1 MVKTEDFD
9 KNALEYDRWF
19 ERHKIEYAQ
28 ELKALREL
36 LPKEGLGVEIG
47 AGTGRF
53 SQPLGISLGVEPSK
67 AMRSIA
73 ISRGVSVIDG
83 TAESLPIDNGLYDF
97 ALLVTADC
105 FLDEPELAFR
115 EVYRILKA
123 GGFIIVGLID
133 RDSKLGRKYE
143 EKKSESKFYKNANFH
158 SVKEIQS
165 DLKKVGFGNI
175 EYVQA
180 IFPGDI
186 DENYGPEVKQGY
198 GEGSFVVLRAQKYET
213 IVTI

>member
-67 AMRSIA
+67 AMRSI
-73 ISRGVSVIDG
+73 
-83 TAESLPIDNGLYDF
+83 
-97 ALLVTADC
+97 
-105 FLDEPELAFR
+105 
-115 EVYRILKA
+115 
-123 GGFIIVGLID
+123 
-133 RDSKLGRKYE
+133 
-143 EKKSESKFYKNANFH
+143 
-158 SVKEIQS
+158 
-165 DLKKVGFGNI
+165 
-175 EYVQA
+175 
-180 IFPGDI
+180 
-186 DENYGPEVKQGY
+186 
-198 GEGSFVVLRAQKYET
+198 
-213 IVTI
+213 